1 MTKNTRKEERRSLV
15 EVLYDQGIT
24 DEWVLRAIAAVPR
37 EEYVSEGFQT
47 RAYENEALPIECGQ
61 TISQP
66 LTVAMM
72 TVAAAV
78 KPGDRVLEIGTGSGY
93 QAAVLAQLGARVW
106 SVERH
111 GQLLETARRRLE
123 RGGYKVATKRGDGTL
138 GWREF
143 APFNAILVTAG
154 APEIPMHLVEQLEI
168 GGRLVVPVG
177 PVSRQVLTVITRLE
191 GDAVITEE
199 IGQVRFVPLIG
210 KRGWS
215 EDDAG

>member
-1 MTKNTRKEERRSLV
+1 MTKNSRKEERRSLI

-24 DEWVLRAIAAVPR
+24 DEQVLRAMAAVPR
-37 EEYVSEGFQT
+37 EAYVSEGFQT

-93 QAAVLAQLGARVW
+93 QAAVLAQMGARVW
-106 SVERH
+106 SIERH
-111 GQLLETARRRLE
+111 LPLLETARRRLE
-123 RGGYKVATKRGDGTL
+123 RGGYKVATRSGDGTL

-143 APFNAILVTAG
+143 APYNAILVTAG
-154 APEIPMHLVEQLEI
+154 APDIPMHLVEQLEV

-177 PVSRQVLTVITRLE
+177 PVNRQVLTVITRLE
-191 GDAVITEE
+191 GDKVITEE